1 MLGSHSSAAANEP
14 AWVPAEAELLGAA
27 IRAEV
32 PVLGICFG
40 GQALAL
46 ALGGEVR
53 PTPLLEASWDSAIEV
68 LDEAIPA
75 GPWLN
80 LHFESFTLPPG
91 GRLLARSAA
100 GPSAFSHGPH
110 LGVQFHPEVTPEIV
124 AAWAERYRPDH
135 PEIDYAA
142 LARDGETNR
151 ADAPARA
158 FALFDRWWARAQPS
172 PTSSSAS
179 GLRQ

>member
-1 MLGSHSSAAANEP
+1 MGSPTLRGMDRSGLVLQHDAGPPP
-14 AWVPAEAELLGAA
+14 ALFPAEAELLGAA

-46 ALGGEVR
+46 ALGGEVG
-53 PTPLLEASWDSAIEV
+53 PTSVLEASWDSAIEV

-100 GPSAFSHGPH
+100 VPSAFSHGPH
-110 LGVQFHPEVTPEIV
+110 LG
-124 AAWAERYRPDH
+124 
-135 PEIDYAA
+135 
-142 LARDGETNR
+142 
-151 ADAPARA
+151 
-158 FALFDRWWARAQPS
+158 
-172 PTSSSAS
+172 
-179 GLRQ
+179 